1 MSQKF
6 AETEKHSAEVFLSIR
21 NLFAVDPPNAASD
34 LGGISGRVSGIGAPT
49 NPVYYDTLG
58 ASWRTGLRLAF

>member
-1 MSQKF
+1 
-6 AETEKHSAEVFLSIR
+6 VFFTIK

-34 LGGISGRVSGIGAPT
+34 IGGTSGRVSGIGAPT

-58 ASWRTGLRLAF
+58 AQWRTGLRLAF